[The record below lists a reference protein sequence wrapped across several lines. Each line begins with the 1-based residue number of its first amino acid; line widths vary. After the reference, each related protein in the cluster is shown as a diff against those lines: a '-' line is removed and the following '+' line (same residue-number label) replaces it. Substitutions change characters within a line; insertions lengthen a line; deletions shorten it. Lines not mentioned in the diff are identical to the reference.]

1 MSVQYATQVRT
12 MLFYQKFIGPT
23 IDATRN
29 EQATSPSK
37 QANASSIWIMRDEN
51 AIETEL
57 QGFKI
62 EMSAKDWMVW
72 ANQLINF
79 DNSFFT

>member
-1 MSVQYATQVRT
+1 

-57 QGFKI
+57 
-62 EMSAKDWMVW
+62 ER
-72 ANQLINF
+72 NQAVNRF
-79 DNSFFT
+79 ESFSFGGH